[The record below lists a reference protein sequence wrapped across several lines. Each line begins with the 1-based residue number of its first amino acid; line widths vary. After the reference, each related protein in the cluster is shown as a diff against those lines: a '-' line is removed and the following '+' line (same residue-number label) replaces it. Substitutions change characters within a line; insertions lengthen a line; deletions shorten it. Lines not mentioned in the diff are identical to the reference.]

1 MLNYIWF
8 FMIVIGVIYGFIT
21 GNIEKVG
28 SGAIE
33 SATEAVKLCITMVGI
48 MSMWMGFMEVARTSG
63 LIRKA
68 EKRLDP
74 VVSWLF
80 PNIPKNHP
88 ALASITT
95 NIIANILGLG
105 WAATPAGLKA
115 MEELSAKPV
124 EQKGGNL
131 PAYMAT
137 DEMCTFLVVNISSLQ
152 LIPVN
157 IIAYRSQ
164 YGSANPAAIVG
175 PAIIA
180 TTISTLVG
188 VIWCKIKCK
197 GRIRNN

>member
-68 EKRLDP
+68 EKGLDP

-95 NIIANILGLG
+95 NIRPGLG
-105 WAATPAGLKA
+105 SNSGRF
-115 MEELSAKPV
+115 ES
-124 EQKGGNL
+124 N
-131 PAYMAT
+131 
-137 DEMCTFLVVNISSLQ
+137 
-152 LIPVN
+152 
-157 IIAYRSQ
+157 
-164 YGSANPAAIVG
+164 
-175 PAIIA
+175 
-180 TTISTLVG
+180 
-188 VIWCKIKCK
+188 
-197 GRIRNN
+197 GRIVSKACGTKGW

>member
-1 MLNYIWF
+1 M
-8 FMIVIGVIYGFIT
+8 
-21 GNIEKVG
+21 
-28 SGAIE
+28 A
-33 SATEAVKLCITMVGI
+33 
-48 MSMWMGFMEVARTSG
+48 
-63 LIRKA
+63 
-68 EKRLDP
+68 
-74 VVSWLF
+74 F
-80 PNIPKNHP
+80 PNIPKHHP

-115 MEELSAKPV
+115 MEELSSKPV

-131 PAYMAT
+131 PAYVAT

>member
-68 EKRLDP
+68 EKGLDP

-124 EQKGGNL
+124 EQKGGN
-131 PAYMAT
+131 
-137 DEMCTFLVVNISSLQ
+137 TFLVVNISSLQ

>member
-1 MLNYIWF
+1 MARERENLPVEVRPYR
-8 FMIVIGVIYGFIT
+8 VGLTLSGGGAKGFAH
-21 GNIEKVG
+21 VG
-28 SGAIE
+28 A
-33 SATEAVKLCITMVGI
+33 
-48 MSMWMGFMEVARTSG
+48 
-63 LIRKA
+63 
-68 EKRLDP
+68 
-74 VVSWLF
+74 
-80 PNIPKNHP
+80 
-88 ALASITT
+88 
-95 NIIANILGLG
+95 
-105 WAATPAGLKA
+105 LKA

-131 PAYMAT
+131 PAYVAT

>member
-1 MLNYIWF
+1 
-8 FMIVIGVIYGFIT
+8 
-21 GNIEKVG
+21 
-28 SGAIE
+28 
-33 SATEAVKLCITMVGI
+33 
-48 MSMWMGFMEVARTSG
+48 
-63 LIRKA
+63 
-68 EKRLDP
+68 
-74 VVSWLF
+74 
-80 PNIPKNHP
+80 
-88 ALASITT
+88 
-95 NIIANILGLG
+95 
-105 WAATPAGLKA
+105 

-197 GRIRNN
+197 GRIRNVKGILKIKLNKF